1 MIQHRP
7 ATFAHRVFA
16 VVLGLTTLAA
26 LPGCAP
32 LPFFGAAAAGV
43 MMANDRRSAG
53 TIVDDNG
60 IELKLGNKIA
70 SDKALAEKVHV
81 SATCYNK
88 TLLITGEVPS
98 EEIRD
103 QVVALAGTIDGV
115 TQVYNSLDIS
125 VPTEYKSRNFDT
137 WVTTKAKSKM
147 LSRKELEATHV
158 KVTTENA
165 VVYLMGLVKHDEA
178 DAAAQT
184 ASEIEGVKRVVKVFE
199 YLD

>member
-1 MIQHRP
+1 LKQHRP
-7 ATFAHRVFA
+7 ATFAHRALA
-16 VVLGLTTLAA
+16 VALGFTSLLA

-32 LPFFGAAAAGV
+32 VLFAGAASGV
-43 MMANDRRSAG
+43 MMANDKRSAG
-53 TIVDDNG
+53 TIVDDNT

-81 SATCYNK
+81 NATCYNK

-103 QVVALAGTIDGV
+103 QIVALAGSIDGV
-115 TQVYNSLDIS
+115 KQIYNSLDIS
-125 VPTEYKSRNFDT
+125 IPTEYKSRNFDT

-147 LSRKELEATHV
+147 VSRKELEAIHV

-165 VVYLMGLVKHDEA
+165 VVYLMGLVNHAEA

>member
-7 ATFAHRVFA
+7 ATFAHRAFA
-16 VVLGLTTLAA
+16 LMLGLTVVATLH
-26 LPGCAP
+26 GCGP
-32 LPFFGAAAAGV
+32 IILVGAASSA
-43 MMANDRRSAG
+43 MMTNDKRSAG

-60 IELKLGNKIA
+60 IELRLGNKIA
-70 SDKALAEKVHV
+70 LDKALADKVHV
-81 SATCYNK
+81 NATAYNK

-103 QVVALAGTIDGV
+103 QIVALAGSIGDV
-115 TQVYNSLDIS
+115 KQVYNALDIS

-137 WVTTKAKSKM
+137 WVTSKTKGRM
-147 LSRKELEATHV
+147 LSRKELESTHV
-158 KVTTENA
+158 KIVTENA
-165 VVYLMGLVKHDEA
+165 VVYLMGLVKHDDA
-178 DAAAQT
+178 DVAAQT

>member
-1 MIQHRP
+1 MIRYQP
-7 ATFAHRVFA
+7 VTFAHDVRV
-16 VVLGLTTLAA
+16 VILGLLCVIA
-26 LPGCAP
+26 LHGCGP
-32 LPFFGAAAAGV
+32 IVLVGATSGV

-60 IELKLGNKIA
+60 IELALGNKIA
-70 SDKALAEKVHV
+70 SDKALADKVHV
-81 SATCYNK
+81 NASAYNK

-98 EEIRD
+98 EAIRD
-103 QVVALAGTIDGV
+103 QIVALTGTISDV
-115 TQVYNSLDIS
+115 KQVYNALDIS
-125 VPTEYKSRNFDT
+125 IPTEYKSRNFDT
-137 WVTTKAKSKM
+137 WVTTKVKSKM
-147 LSRKELEATHV
+147 LGRKELEGAHI

-165 VVYLMGLVKHDEA
+165 VVYLMGLVYRSHA

>member
-1 MIQHRP
+1 ML
-7 ATFAHRVFA
+7 AM
-16 VVLGLTTLAA
+16 LGLASFAA
-26 LPGCAP
+26 LHGCGP
-32 LPFFGAAAAGV
+32 IVLVGAASSV
-43 MMANDRRSAG
+43 MMANDKRSAG

-81 SATCYNK
+81 NATCYNK

-98 EEIRD
+98 EDIRD
-103 QVVALAGTIDGV
+103 QIVALAGAIDGV
-115 TQVYNSLDIS
+115 KQLYNALEIS

-137 WVTTKAKSKM
+137 WVTTKAKSQM
-147 LSRKELEATHV
+147 ISRKELEGVYV
-158 KVTTENA
+158 KVVTENA
-165 VVYLMGLVKHDEA
+165 VVYLMGLIKHA
-178 DAAAQT
+178 DADSAART

>member
-1 MIQHRP
+1 MIQLRP
-7 ATFAHRVFA
+7 ATFAHHALV
-16 VVLGLTTLAA
+16 VVLGLTTLAG

-32 LPFFGAAAAGV
+32 LPFFGAAAGSA

-53 TIVDDNG
+53 TIIDDNG

-70 SDKALAEKVHV
+70 SDKALADKVHV
-81 SATCYNK
+81 NATCYNK
-88 TLLITGEVPS
+88 TLLLTGEVPS

-103 QVVALAGTIDGV
+103 QIIALAGTIDGV

-137 WVTTKAKSKM
+137 WVTAKAKSKM
-147 LSRKELEATHV
+147 ISRKELEATHV
-158 KVTTENA
+158 KVVTENA
-165 VVYLMGLVKHDEA
+165 VVYLMGMVKHADA

>member
-1 MIQHRP
+1 MKQHRT
-7 ATFAHRVFA
+7 ATFAHRVLA
-16 VVLGLTTLAA
+16 ITLGFTSLLT
-26 LPGCAP
+26 LPGCATV
-32 LPFFGAAAAGV
+32 LFAGTASGV
-43 MMANDRRSAG
+43 MMANDKRSAG
-53 TIVDDNG
+53 TIVDDNT

-70 SDKALAEKVHV
+70 ADKALAEKVHV
-81 SATCYNK
+81 NATCYNK

-103 QVVALAGTIDGV
+103 QIVALAGSIDGV
-115 TQVYNSLDIS
+115 KQLYNSLDIS
-125 VPTEYKSRNFDT
+125 IPTEYKSRNFDT

-147 LSRKELEATHV
+147 VSRKELEAIHV

-165 VVYLMGLVKHDEA
+165 VVYLMGLVNHAEA

>member
-1 MIQHRP
+1 MIQQRP
-7 ATFAHRVFA
+7 ATFSYRLLA
-16 VVLGLTTLAA
+16 VVLGLACATA
-26 LPGCAP
+26 LPGCGPIVLVGTAS
-32 LPFFGAAAAGV
+32 GV
-43 MMANDRRSAG
+43 MMANDKRSAG

-70 SDKALAEKVHV
+70 SDKTLADKVHV

-88 TLLITGEVPS
+88 TLLLTGEVPS

-103 QVVALAGTIDGV
+103 QIIALAGAIDGV
-115 TQVYNSLDIS
+115 KQVYNALDIS

-137 WVTTKAKSKM
+137 WVTTKAKSK
-147 LSRKELEATHV
+147 LLGRKELEGASV

-165 VVYLMGLVKHDEA
+165 VVYLMGLVYHA
-178 DAAAQT
+178 DADTAAQT
-184 ASEIEGVKRVVKVFE
+184 VSEIEGVKRVVKVFE